1 VIPPHP
7 DHKAWVLIGSLCIAV
22 ALVLLVLK

>member
-7 DHKAWVLIGSLCIAV
+7 DHKSWALIVALCIAV
-22 ALVLLVLK
+22 ALLLLCGR